1 MGLRINEG
9 EIAAL
14 TLYYLLLQK
23 KIMKKLLLFIT
34 ALLAFNALLFA
45 QKSHY
50 KVVFDMSSA
59 DTAAH
64 SAVIRQ
70 VNNFLALAPDG
81 EVEVV
86 FHGHS
91 LNALVKNKT
100 TAENSINDLVHN
112 KHVIIAAC
120 NNTMKRMQLTKDD
133 LIEAATVVPAAIL
146 ELVDKQQNGWSY
158 IKAGN

>member
-1 MGLRINEG
+1 M
-9 EIAAL
+9 
-14 TLYYLLLQK
+14 K
-23 KIMKKLLLFIT
+23 KIFIVMIT
-34 ALLAFNALLFA
+34 LVVFNASLFS

-50 KVVFDMSSA
+50 KVVFDMASA

-64 SAVIRQ
+64 SGVLKQ
-70 VNNFLALAPDG
+70 VNNLLELAPDA
-81 EVEVV
+81 EIEVV

-100 TAENSINDLVHN
+100 TVEKSINDLVNN

-120 NNTMKRMQLTKDD
+120 NNSMKRLKISETD
-133 LIEAATVVPAAIL
+133 LIEAATVVPAAML
-146 ELVDKQQNGWSY
+146 ELADKQQNGWSY